1 MCKLCYIS
9 LNQIHD
15 CNLERSDSL
24 FAFEEDISQKST
36 FMKKATIKY
45 DAETGEAE
53 GVNEFC
59 DKLDI
64 KQTKMQNGLART
76 MSMPGI
82 TKNRSTI
89 IG

>member
-1 MCKLCYIS
+1 
-9 LNQIHD
+9 
-15 CNLERSDSL
+15 
-24 FAFEEDISQKST
+24 
-36 FMKKATIKY
+36 MKKATIKY